1 MPSVSDMMRAMNP
14 EWSLAD
20 TLRAKKYVHEMLD
33 TINTWNESAI
43 RDRMTELVRDDRVF
57 AAVVYSMLPRPVR
70 QLLDETQR

>member
-1 MPSVSDMMRAMNP
+1 MPSVSNMMREMAP
-14 EWSLAD
+14 GWTQAD
-20 TLRAKKYVHEMLD
+20 TRRATAYVHEMLD

>member
-1 MPSVSDMMRAMNP
+1 MPKVSDMIREMNP
-14 EWSLAD
+14 DWSVAD
-20 TLRAKKYVHEMLD
+20 TRRATAYVNEMLD

-70 QLLDETQR
+70 QLLDESLR